1 MSMIKDYLHHQMD
14 QLDAMADIEMYRNE
28 LLQEI
33 ADTLAVDIL
42 NEIADHQYEQAMDQ
56 PEPKESLL

>member
-1 MSMIKDYLHHQMD
+1 MSMIKDYLHYQMD
-14 QLDAMADIEMYRNE
+14 QLDAMADIDMQRNE

-42 NEIADHQYEQAMDQ
+42 HEIADHQYEQAMEQ
-56 PEPKESLL
+56 PEPKEVLL